1 LFAPRRRHPEEVA
14 AILTQLA
21 LLARWSRHQQRAVH
35 LEGVAERLRTG
46 LRANRR
52 ASWASLRDLVQ
63 AAGPLPR
70 WLNDL
75 VERLRM
81 PGIDEVDAALRTLPP
96 VTRAL
101 SRAALDH
108 PALAS
113 TLDAYDLL
121 LPADI
126 DRVSALRGDTDASS
140 ELDALVGSAPPGVVP
155 LGRAWQQTT
164 QAIEELSDLSSHGT
178 AWERAGAIR
187 RTEPLAEDVVLLA
200 ATGAPAEWVR
210 DVTTALPE
218 SALSY
223 AGRTALA
230 LATEPEPLVVYAVT
244 PEALPAALLWYTGP
258 RAHVAELRARSASQ
272 GLHLHAQG
280 LDRHGAPMVVRAE
293 ADVYKALDLAPIPVE
308 LRHRPESIA
317 QAATGSLPDLVDV
330 TDIRGDLHMHT
341 VWSDGRDS
349 MTSMV
354 HAARALGYEYIAIT
368 DHSPL
373 ARASRVLTLERL
385 AKQADEVAAVR
396 QAFPDLTILH
406 GIEVDI
412 QSDGSLDV
420 PDAMLATLD
429 IVLASLHEGHGHSPA
444 RLLERYGTAARH
456 PLVNVLTHPAN
467 RAPGR
472 ASGYALDFRRLF
484 EVAAESGT
492 AIEIDGAPGHLD
504 LDAPLAEEAA
514 AAGAVIVVDSD
525 CHVADRLGRQMA
537 FGVGLARR
545 AALRPDQVLNTRD
558 VGQVR
563 AFVSAKRAGRRW

>member
-21 LLARWSRHQQRAVH
+21 LLARWSRHQQRASR
-35 LEGVAERLRTG
+35 LEGVAERLRAG

-52 ASWASLRDLVQ
+52 ASWTSLRETMQGHD
-63 AAGPLPR
+63 PLPR
-70 WLNDL
+70 WLGDL

-101 SRAALDH
+101 ARAALDH

-113 TLDAYDLL
+113 TLDTHDLL
-121 LPADI
+121 LPADL

-140 ELDALVGSAPPGVVP
+140 DLEALLGSAPAGAVP

-164 QAIEELSDLSSHGT
+164 QAIAELSDLSSHGA

-187 RTEPLAEDVVLLA
+187 RTEPLAEDIVLLA
-200 ATGAPAEWVR
+200 ATGAPGDWVR
-210 DVTTALPE
+210 EVTTALPE
-218 SALSY
+218 SAMSY

-244 PEALPAALLWYTGP
+244 PETLPSALLWYTGP
-258 RAHVAELRARSASQ
+258 RGHVADLRARAASQ
-272 GLHLHAQG
+272 GLHLHAEG
-280 LDRHGAPMVVRAE
+280 LDRQGTPLAVRAE
-293 ADVYKALDLAPIPVE
+293 ADVYHALDLAPVPVE
-308 LRHRPESIA
+308 LRHRPGVVA
-317 QAATGSLPDLVDV
+317 QAAAGTLPDLVDV

-349 MTSMV
+349 MTAMV

-385 AKQADEVAAVR
+385 ARQADEVASVR
-396 QAFPDLTILH
+396 EAFPELTILH

-412 QSDGSLDV
+412 QPNGSVDV
-420 PDAMLATLD
+420 PDAVLASLD
-429 IVLASLHEGHGHSPA
+429 IVLASLHEGHGHSA
-444 RLLERYGTAARH
+444 ERLLDRYTTAARH

-472 ASGYALDFRRLF
+472 AAGYALDFRRLF

-537 FGVGLARR
+537 FGIGLARR
-545 AALRPDQVLNTRD
+545 AGLRANQVLNTGD
-558 VGQVR
+558 VAGVR
-563 AFVSAKRAGRRW
+563 AFVAAKRAGRRW